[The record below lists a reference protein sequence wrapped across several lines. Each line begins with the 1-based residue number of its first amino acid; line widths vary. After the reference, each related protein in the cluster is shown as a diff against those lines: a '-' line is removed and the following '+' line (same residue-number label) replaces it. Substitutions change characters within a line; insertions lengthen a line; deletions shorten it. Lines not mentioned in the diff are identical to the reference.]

1 MSFFVRDD
9 NVLDKYK
16 KIYDKINES
25 LNIKFHNKLVY
36 NQKYLKSK
44 VRELDNVVKTF
55 QVMKF
60 QKKICIILALLA

>member
-36 NQKYLKSK
+36 NQKYLKAK
-44 VRELDNVVKTF
+44 VREFDNVVKTF
-55 QVMKF
+55 
-60 QKKICIILALLA
+60 

>member
-9 NVLDKYK
+9 NALDKYK
-16 KIYDKINES
+16 KICDKINES

-44 VRELDNVVKTF
+44 VRDLDNVVKTF
-55 QVMKF
+55 
-60 QKKICIILALLA
+60 